1 MRVLIATDTYYPDVN
16 GASYFSQRL
25 AAGLA
30 KRGHQIFV
38 MAPART
44 LKDNTSTRDGVIICG
59 ISSIRI
65 PIYPNFRV
73 SPLLFIRKAIKKH
86 VKEIQPDV
94 VHIQNHFMIGK
105 GVALI
110 AQELS
115 IPIIGTNHFMPENL
129 VHYLNLPKPA
139 ENKLKEF
146 GWHEFSQVYRHLD
159 AITTVTQT
167 AAKLIENLGL
177 EKAVIPISCGIDLE
191 RFNPKNSGA
200 YLKERYGIPENR
212 FVILYVGRL
221 DKEKRIELI
230 IHALPQITKNVD
242 AHLVLAG
249 TGKSKAKFEIMTEE
263 MGVRDMV
270 TFTGFVPDED
280 LPNLYRM
287 ADLFVIAGIAELQSI
302 VTMEAMASG
311 LPVIAVNAVALPEL
325 VHDGENGYLFP
336 DGDSQML
343 AQRAITILSSPAL
356 RTAMGQKSLDII
368 QAHDIQ
374 KTLDKYES
382 LYRQIIA
389 EHVCDS
395 KLRTGK

>member
-16 GASYFSQRL
+16 GASYFAQRL

-65 PIYPNFRV
+65 PIYPDFRV

-94 VHIQNHFMIGK
+94 IHIQNHFMIGK
-105 GVALI
+105 GVALT
-110 AQELS
+110 AQELN

-146 GWHEFSQVYRHLD
+146 GWHEFSRVYRHLD
-159 AITTVTQT
+159 AVTTVTNT

-177 EKAVIPISCGIDLE
+177 EKDVIPISCGIDLE
-191 RFNPKNSGA
+191 RFSPRNDGA
-200 YLKERYGIPENR
+200 YLKERYGIPESR
-212 FVILYVGRL
+212 SVILYVGRL

-230 IHALPQITKNVD
+230 IHALPQITRNVD

-249 TGKSKAKFEIMTEE
+249 TGKSKARFEAITEE

-280 LPNLYRM
+280 LPHLYRM

-343 AQRAITILSSPAL
+343 AQRAITILSSPTL

-382 LYRQIIA
+382 LYRQVIA
-389 EHVCDS
+389 KHVCDS
-395 KLRTGK
+395 ELRTGK

>member
-1 MRVLIATDTYYPDVN
+1 MRILIASDTYYPDVN
-16 GASYFSQRL
+16 GASYFAQRL

-73 SPLLFIRKAIKKH
+73 SPLLFIRKAIRKH

-94 VHIQNHFMIGK
+94 IHIQNHFMIGK
-105 GVALI
+105 GVALT
-110 AQELS
+110 AQELN

-159 AITTVTQT
+159 AITTVTKT

-200 YLKERYGIPENR
+200 HLKERYGIPENR

-221 DKEKRIELI
+221 DKEKRIELM

-336 DGDSQML
+336 DGDGQML
-343 AQRAITILSSPAL
+343 AQRAITILSSPTL

-374 KTLDKYES
+374 KTLDKYEA

-395 KLRTGK
+395 ELRTGK

>member
-16 GASYFSQRL
+16 GASYFAQRL

-44 LKDNTSTRDGVIICG
+44 LKDDTSTRDGVIICG

-94 VHIQNHFMIGK
+94 IHIQNHFMIGK
-105 GVALI
+105 GVALA
-110 AQELS
+110 AQELN

-129 VHYLNLPKPA
+129 VHYLRQPEFA
-139 ENKLKEF
+139 DEKLKEL
-146 GWHEFSQVYRHLD
+146 GWHQFSQVYKRLD
-159 AITTVTQT
+159 AITTVTKT

-177 EKAVIPISCGIDLE
+177 EKDVITVSCGIDLE
-191 RFNPKNSGA
+191 RFSPKNNGA
-200 YLKERYGIPENR
+200 YLKERYGIPESR
-212 FVILYVGRL
+212 SILLYVGRL

-230 IHALPQITKNVD
+230 IQALPQIAKNVD

-249 TGKSKAKFEIMTEE
+249 TGKSKAKFEAMTQET
-263 MGVRDMV
+263 GVRDMV

-336 DGDSQML
+336 DGDGQVL
-343 AQRAITILSSPAL
+343 AQRATAILSNSAL
-356 RTAMGQKSLDII
+356 RARMGQASLDII
-368 QAHDIQ
+368 QAHDIRT
-374 KTLDKYES
+374 TLDKYES
-382 LYRQIIA
+382 LYRQVIA
-389 EHVCDS
+389 KHVCDPA
-395 KLRTGK
+395 LRTRK

>member
-25 AAGLA
+25 AAGHA
-30 KRGHQIFV
+30 RRGHQIFV

-44 LKDNTSTRDGVIICG
+44 LKDNISPHNGVTIYG
-59 ISSIRI
+59 ISSVKI
-65 PIYPNFRV
+65 PFYPNFRA
-73 SPLLFIRKAIKKH
+73 SPLLFTQRAIKKH
-86 VKEIQPDV
+86 VREIQPDII
-94 VHIQNHFMIGK
+94 HIQNHFMIGK
-105 GVALI
+105 AVAQA
-110 AQELS
+110 AQELD

-129 VHYLNLPKPA
+129 VHYLHLPRPA
-139 ENKLKEF
+139 EKKLNEF
-146 GWHEFSQVYRHLD
+146 GWHDFSQVYRHLD
-159 AITTVTQT
+159 AVTTVTKT
-167 AAKLIENLGL
+167 AAELIENLGL
-177 EKAVIPISCGIDLE
+177 EKDVIPISCGIDLE
-191 RFNPKNSGA
+191 RFNPRNSGV
-200 YLKERYGIPENR
+200 YLKEKYGIPKSR
-212 FVILYVGRL
+212 SIILYVGRL
-221 DKEKRIELI
+221 DREKRIELI
-230 IHALPQITKNVD
+230 MGALPQIVENVD
-242 AHLVLAG
+242 AHLTLAG
-249 TGKSKAKFEIMTEE
+249 TGKLRAEFEHIAEE
-263 MGVRDMV
+263 MGIRDRV

-311 LPVIAVNAVALPEL
+311 LPVIAVDAVALPEL

-343 AQRAITILSSPAL
+343 AQRAITVLSSPAL

-374 KTLDKYES
+374 KTLDKYEA

-395 KLRTGK
+395 ELRTGK